1 MCEDLHVHEFYAAS
15 TEEKQFAFMQ
25 INFKKICVS
34 YKNCEKLQKK
44 LLKENSEQAGRKK
57 RKKQH

>member
-1 MCEDLHVHEFYAAS
+1 MCKELQVDEFSTAS

-44 LLKENSEQAGRKK
+44 LLEENSEQAGRKK